1 MDYFDVSSNH
11 FEGSL
16 ESIPI
21 ASVYESEATTFK
33 ADVNRLSGPVS
44 MSILNAFS
52 NVNVLSGNVISCSTV
67 PPDDPN
73 YSTYDCGSHDLENSI
88 YFWLTLAFVSI
99 IFVCICTYYAPES
112 FKKIQ
117 EQISKRDM
125 MRSDEI
131 KARIPHTMQYLYS
144 LKRLVQATAVITAF
158 VLGLTVVMYCSF
170 KLGSASNLFSSHMYQ
185 YEFLV
190 SGVFLKGPGPAFSL
204 VFLHFLVVCLL
215 LGVFYI
221 VFVKDWSVMLLGG
234 NTSIS
239 YELSQSHAKQAN
251 ADGSNAFCSREMAM
265 LKEPKER
272 EDALRASATATTSM
286 TTWLRCAFKTFAVLA
301 YLMVSVLG
309 NVGYIFLRAEVSSS
323 QLFFVEL
330 TLLVMNF
337 LLSHCFSAFVE
348 FVFPG
353 EPHSRHAAKL
363 AVFLICFIEIVTP
376 FIATLISDDR
386 CFHEAIISPSPVKL
400 SYSYDTC
407 ILYNSIN
414 GVITSCAES
423 LVTERSLPFTP
434 PFIYS
439 GECRDA
445 VLTNFLPVVIQ
456 SSAIKGFLYPLFV
469 FFLTRN
475 EKDLAAK
482 VKLFGW
488 LESDSLESYV
498 LTASEMRISMARV
511 WSSLLM
517 LLTYGILSPYAAV
530 AIGVSTIAQIYFLRA
545 NICRYFHLEQPSH
558 NRSDAEEFDESCVWN
573 SNLESYCRDSQPT
586 VDAMLWPGVIMSS
599 ILFSFYVFDMAYDTN
614 SLDLAAPLSCL
625 VLTLMIIPPAR
636 FIFYHFKKRLEQQRD
651 ENMRHST
658 SVEIP
663 EVMNPLSTSG

>member
-1 MDYFDVSSNH
+1 
-11 FEGSL
+11 
-16 ESIPI
+16 
-21 ASVYESEATTFK
+21 
-33 ADVNRLSGPVS
+33 
-44 MSILNAFS
+44 
-52 NVNVLSGNVISCSTV
+52 
-67 PPDDPN
+67 
-73 YSTYDCGSHDLENSI
+73 
-88 YFWLTLAFVSI
+88 
-99 IFVCICTYYAPES
+99 
-112 FKKIQ
+112 
-117 EQISKRDM
+117 
-125 MRSDEI
+125 
-131 KARIPHTMQYLYS
+131 
-144 LKRLVQATAVITAF
+144 
-158 VLGLTVVMYCSF
+158 
-170 KLGSASNLFSSHMYQ
+170 MYQ

-215 LGVFYI
+215 LGVYYI
-221 VFVKDWSVMLLGG
+221 VFVKNWSVMLLGG
-234 NTSIS
+234 DTSIS
-239 YELSQSHAKQAN
+239 SELSESHAKQTI
-251 ADGSNAFCSREMAM
+251 ADGSNAFSSREMAM
-265 LKEPKER
+265 LKELKER
-272 EDALRASATATTSM
+272 EDVLRASATATTSM

-337 LLSHCFSAFVE
+337 LLSYCLSAFVE
-348 FVFPG
+348 FVFHG
-353 EPHSRHAAKL
+353 EPQSRYAAKL
-363 AVFLICFIEIVTP
+363 AVFLICFTDIVTP
-376 FIATLISDDR
+376 FIATLVSDDR
-386 CFHEAIISPSPVKL
+386 CFHQAIILPSPFKL
-400 SYSYDTC
+400 SYSYDIC
-407 ILYNSIN
+407 ILYFQ
-414 GVITSCAES
+414 GGSCAEF

-456 SSAIKGFLYPLFV
+456 SSATKGFLYPLLV

-498 LTASEMRISMARV
+498 LTASEMRILMARV

-530 AIGVSTIAQIYFLRA
+530 AIGVSTISQIYFLRA

-614 SLDLAAPLSCL
+614 SLDLVAPLSCL
-625 VLTLMIIPPAR
+625 VLTLMVIPPAM

-658 SVEIP
+658 SVKIP
-663 EVMNPLSTSG
+663 EVMNPLSTSSTSD